1 MLKVNVFLPSTD
13 VDEVFNESHVQDCG
27 IHQLFSLFL
36 YLHLL
41 ILFSGH
47 YANNDS
53 AGFTGLPFF
62 VFGFENVLFFWIK
75 TSDEGKMCICL
86 FCVQEY
92 GRSSDSQHQ
101 HQDVPTPN

>member
-13 VDEVFNESHVQDCG
+13 VDELFNESHVQDCG
-27 IHQLFSLFL
+27 IHQLFCLFL
-36 YLHLL
+36 YLYLL

-62 VFGFENVLFFWIK
+62 VL
-75 TSDEGKMCICL
+75 SALKMY
-86 FCVQEY
+86 F
-92 GRSSDSQHQ
+92 SSG
-101 HQDVPTPN
+101 